1 MNEKKVAFVTGAS
14 RGIGAAI
21 AQRLA
26 KDGYHVVAVARSLD
40 KLEAVANE
48 IKAAGGS
55 AEALAVD
62 IADAKALAA
71 AVEKVADTHGR
82 LDCLVNNAG
91 ITKDGLILRMDDEDF
106 DSVIDTNLKSAF
118 VAIRTAARP
127 MMRSK
132 GGRII
137 NISSV
142 SGVAGN
148 AGQSNYAASKAG
160 LIGLSKSVAKELA
173 GKNITC
179 NVVAPGFIT
188 TDMTDVL
195 NDTIKDRVKEVIPL
209 KRFGQP
215 QEIAGVVAFLAGP
228 DSSYVTGQVIV
239 VDGGMVM

>member
-1 MNEKKVAFVTGAS
+1 MTDKRIAFVTGGS

-21 AQRLA
+21 VKRLA
-26 KDGYHVVAVARSLD
+26 KDGFHVVAVARSLD
-40 KLEAVANE
+40 KLEAVCNE
-48 IKAAGGS
+48 IKSEGGS
-55 AEALAVD
+55 AEPLAVD
-62 IADAKALAA
+62 IGDAKALAA
-71 AVEKVADTHGR
+71 AIEKVAETHGR
-82 LDCLVNNAG
+82 LDVLVNNAG

-106 DSVIDTNLKSAF
+106 DSVINTNLKSAF
-118 VAIRTAARP
+118 VAIRSAARP

-188 TDMTDVL
+188 TDMTDGL
-195 NDTIKDRVKEVIPL
+195 NDQIKERVKEVIPL

-215 QEIAGVVAFLAGP
+215 HEIAGVVAFLAGP
-228 DSSYVTGQVIV
+228 DSTYVTGQVIV